1 MVSLRSG
8 SHYPESPTR
17 HRNGKDTV
25 AILKTRFSPAHRSKG
40 DRGIRLAMF
49 SWNWRDFMTNVHGCT
64 FPLDFTLENQGIAE
78 TQWRNFFVGVFT
90 SKSESL
96 FSANQNRVFTM
107 SSWSYQVKI
116 RGLKSSIE
124 VQLPTVSGNLK
135 KILYSCLCTSFVI
148 CYCVLTEKIDENDS
162 IVTIDHF
169 SRLHGLRI
177 GSLLVSF
184 RDSNVWPGRLLQ
196 ATVLR
201 YHSTKISSSFAE
213 ATTSVDLN
221 ISHANEP
228 RHKNWMVIVNWK
240 FPVGQASA
248 APASVCRT
256 LSPPESSSRWNTKY
270 EIRNLY
276 CFVYRQKVH
285 GNYNATKS

>member
-1 MVSLRSG
+1 
-8 SHYPESPTR
+8 
-17 HRNGKDTV
+17 
-25 AILKTRFSPAHRSKG
+25 
-40 DRGIRLAMF
+40 
-49 SWNWRDFMTNVHGCT
+49 MTNVHGCT

-96 FSANQNRVFTM
+96 FSTNQNRVFTM

-184 RDSNVWPGRLLQ
+184 GDSNVWPGRLLQ

-201 YHSTKISSSFAE
+201 YHSTKRYPVE
-213 ATTSVDLN
+213 APQS
-221 ISHANEP
+221 
-228 RHKNWMVIVNWK
+228 R
-240 FPVGQASA
+240 SA
-248 APASVCRT
+248 
-256 LSPPESSSRWNTKY
+256 PESMRPKLSRRAPMCRVDAPHPGKQSTTQQSLRPNWSWLTVLKH
-270 EIRNLY
+270 
-276 CFVYRQKVH
+276 RQ
-285 GNYNATKS
+285 